1 MTTLVGRFRDL
12 LPGERLLAVHPPLAP
27 DVDAGWHRRLNLFT
41 GRSLSHLALE
51 AEQAGRGG
59 RLATTGQYLAP
70 GIVSGLEVDLALD
83 ADGAAVVQLAPGYG
97 VALSGE
103 DVLVAQPRAVRLAD
117 VPVFGAAPL
126 PPAEGESPADR
137 RVPSLGAL
145 QAAGVALPRAFVL
158 VLEPVELDVAGRFDP
173 EDPCEQDPAEYAYED
188 RQRVDAA
195 RLWLYPWPEAYPAVD
210 PASPTA
216 RNQLAYAVFAAE
228 RALPEGGYLPWEP
241 LGLAVGLL
249 ALNEGP
255 PVDAPFLDR
264 SSVARRGGAAC
275 TRAPLAAGAG
285 SARLWQARFEQL
297 AEHVASLDIASLAA
311 EGLASRFRWLPPV
324 GVLPPGVMTLRS
336 ETPALPADTLFPPAF
351 ALEALPVPIEALDD
365 ILRASAPLAPLDLAR
380 PEQVQVLVPV
390 PQAWYD
396 PKLLVVEALDPEFAE
411 TIALFRWRLADRVE
425 HRSMVREDAALLARA
440 MDGALATYAPD
451 ADAIDGEE
459 EFPPLPD
466 GVLVEGEGL
475 PPEPAFSS
483 DLANILSVLT
493 RRFSEVLG
501 LVPVSPPFPR
511 FRVLIERFTTP
522 PSDADPEPLVP
533 ALNDLNGAGIT
544 GFLERLKRLIDEAND
559 RLDFSFL
566 KVNTDAYRIRQ
577 YVVGNTPGTRLAT
590 SSVLSQLAR
599 SAVVAPTVE
608 RIEGF
613 AQFLK
618 KSPDVDPMEP
628 TPPIVLPRAMVRTR
642 AGAGGVVSLAVEAAA
657 ADAKLAATATP
668 EMGPP
673 VHFGAALI
681 TDRLEVPIAPEA
693 QQAALG
699 SKVQA
704 AEGLLGLHDAG
715 VDLSGLSFPGFSSDD
730 REKLTLPIEELKNP
744 DVLGAL
750 RAGRF
755 DQPRGSDEAA
765 FFSAGVRSLEDAIAS
780 MRLAEG
786 RVEQYE
792 AARKACEA
800 ARKALEALMA
810 RVDQRLAALQTAI
823 DEARQDVRTAEALAA
838 EEEARLSA
846 LNQRRQ
852 QIVDEHVPYLV
863 FRRPRTLDARAA
875 MPSRALDPG
884 LSVDPVPAC
893 QAHRAEAPDQL
904 RAMVDLLLDAPVTWF
919 PPLAAAVDRLD
930 RVEALQQ
937 TLHEAVQRARLA
949 PPDVRKPFSTPA
961 FGTPQG
967 LPIQQLFAAQQ
978 AALGSLRDAR
988 ASFDLATVAATWKGA
1003 RQQADQIVSLGDLIQ
1018 ARHGRSD
1025 ASRLAAEELENL
1037 FRVASCLFD
1046 RFRGVPALLRLR
1058 WAEQLGQLDARP
1070 DLRRLSVL
1078 AGWGELGR
1086 LERIGMQALVDWL
1099 FQRIDERRP
1108 GAVAI
1113 AVDIVR
1119 VALLLA
1125 SHAPVNRILTG
1136 DVIRP
1141 EPVSP
1146 GGRVRVQIDVSL
1158 VRVGMH
1164 VLLFGAGAAGAPIGR
1179 GFIDDVGAGVAE
1191 VKVVGTSG
1199 GAAVSAQ
1206 RVHVLEPTQV
1216 AAAGGIFTVGPAGAL
1231 AR

>member
-1 MTTLVGRFRDL
+1 MTTLVGRPRDL

-70 GIVSGLEVDLALD
+70 GVVAGLEVDLARD
-83 ADGAAVVQLAPGYG
+83 ADGAPVLQLAPGYG

-158 VLEPVELDVAGRFDP
+158 VLEPVVMEVAGRFDP

-188 RQRVDAA
+188 RQHVDAA
-195 RLWLYPWPEAYPAVD
+195 RLWLYPWPDGYPAVD
-210 PASPTA
+210 PDAPTA
-216 RNQLAYAVFAAE
+216 RNALAYAVFDAE
-228 RALPEGGYLPWEP
+228 RALPDGGYLPWEA
-241 LGLAVGLL
+241 LGLPVGLL
-249 ALNEGP
+249 ALRHGP
-255 PVDAPFLDR
+255 PVDAPFVDR
-264 SSVARRGGAAC
+264 SAVARRGGASRS
-275 TRAPLAAGAG
+275 RAPLVAGAG
-285 SARLWQARFEQL
+285 AARLWQARFEQL
-297 AEHVASLDIASLAA
+297 AEHVASLDIADLVAG
-311 EGLASRFRWLPPV
+311 GLASRFRWLPPV

-336 ETPALPADTLFPPAF
+336 ATPALPADPLFPPGF
-351 ALEALPVPIEALDD
+351 AVEALPVPIEALDD
-365 ILRASAPLAPLDLAR
+365 VLRASAPLAPIDLHGL
-380 PEQVQVLVPV
+380 EQVQVLVPV

-396 PKLLVVEALDPEFAE
+396 PKLLVVEALAPEFAD
-411 TIALFRWRLADRVE
+411 TIALFRWRLADRLA
-425 HRSMVREDAALLARA
+425 HRSQVREAASLLARA
-440 MDGALATYAPD
+440 TDGALAKYDPDPD
-451 ADAIDGEE
+451 AVDGEE
-459 EFPPLPD
+459 ASPPLP
-466 GVLVEGEGL
+466 EGADPGAEAL
-475 PPEPAFSS
+475 PPEPDFLS
-483 DLANILSVLT
+483 DLKNILSELT
-493 RRFSEVLG
+493 KQLSGALG
-501 LVPVSPPFPR
+501 QVPGSPPSPR
-511 FRVLIERFTTP
+511 YALLIERFTTP
-522 PSDADPEPLVP
+522 PRGGDPGPLEPSLADF
-533 ALNDLNGAGIT
+533 NGIGIT
-544 GFLERLKRLIDEAND
+544 GFLQKLKQLIDDAND

-599 SAVVAPTVE
+599 SVVVAPTVE
-608 RIEGF
+608 KIEGF
-613 AQFLK
+613 AAFLK
-618 KSPDVDPMEP
+618 KSPDVDPTSP
-628 TPPIVLPRAMVRTR
+628 TPPIVLPRSAVRAR
-642 AGAGGVVSLAVEAAA
+642 SGAGGLVPMALEAA
-657 ADAKLAATATP
+657 ADAKLAVTATP

-673 VHFGAALI
+673 VHFGTAQI

-704 AEGLLGLHDAG
+704 AEGLLGLHDG
-715 VDLSGLSFPGFSSDD
+715 GLDLSGLRFPGFRAERD
-730 REKLTLPIEELKNP
+730 EKLTLSIDEIREPGVLEE
-744 DVLGAL
+744 L
-750 RAGRF
+750 RAGRY
-755 DQPRGSDEAA
+755 DTPRASDEAS

-780 MRLAEG
+780 MRLVEG

-792 AARKACEA
+792 AARAACEA
-800 ARKALEALMA
+800 TRKALEALRA

-823 DEARQDVRTAEALAA
+823 AEARQDVRVAEALA
-838 EEEARLSA
+838 EEEGARLAA
-846 LNQRRQ
+846 LNARRQ
-852 QIVDEHVPYLV
+852 KIVDEHVPYLV
-863 FRRPRTLDARAA
+863 FRRPRTVDGLAV

-884 LSVDPVPAC
+884 LAVDPVPAC

-904 RAMVDLLLDAPVTWF
+904 RAMVDLLRDAPVTWF

-930 RVEALQQ
+930 RVESLQQ
-937 TLHEAVQRARLA
+937 TLYEAVQRARLA
-949 PPDVRKPFSTPA
+949 PPEIRKPFSTPA

-967 LPIQQLFAAQQ
+967 LPIQQVFAAQQ
-978 AALGSLRDAR
+978 AALLSLREAR
-988 ASFDLATVAATWKGA
+988 AAFDLTAVAATWKGA
-1003 RQQADQIVSLGDLIQ
+1003 RQQADQIVSLGDLLQ

-1025 ASRLAAEELENL
+1025 ASRLAAEELEDIS
-1037 FRVASCLFD
+1037 RVAACLFD

-1058 WAEQLGQLDARP
+1058 WAEQLGQFDARP
-1070 DLRRLSVL
+1070 DLRRLSNL
-1078 AGWGELGR
+1078 PGWGELDR
-1086 LERIGMQALVDWL
+1086 LERLGMQALVDWL
-1099 FQRIDERRP
+1099 FQRIDDRRP
-1108 GAVAI
+1108 GAVALV
-1113 AVDIVR
+1113 VDIVR

-1146 GGRVRVQIDVSL
+1146 GGRLRVQLDVSL

-1164 VLLFGAGAAGAPIGR
+1164 VLLFGQGPAGAPVGR
-1179 GFIDDVGAGVAE
+1179 GVVDDVGAGVAE

-1199 GAAVSAQ
+1199 GAAVSAL
-1206 RVHVLEPTQV
+1206 RVHVLEPSQV
-1216 AAAGGIFTVGPAGAL
+1216 AAAGGVFTVGPAGAV

>member
-27 DVDAGWHRRLNLFT
+27 DVDSGWHRRLNLFT

-59 RLATTGQYLAP
+59 RLAATGQYLAP
-70 GIVSGLEVDLALD
+70 GIVAGLEVDLA
-83 ADGAAVVQLAPGYG
+83 ADEGGAAVVQLAPGYG

-145 QAAGVALPRAFVL
+145 QAAGVPLPRAFVL
-158 VLEPVELDVAGRFDP
+158 VLEPVEMEVAGRFDP

-216 RNQLAYAVFAAE
+216 RNELAYAVFTAE

-285 SARLWQARFEQL
+285 TGRLWQARFEQL

-365 ILRASAPLAPLDLAR
+365 ILRASAPLAPIDLAGR
-380 PEQVQVLVPV
+380 EQVQVLVPV

-396 PKLLVVEALDPEFAE
+396 PKLLVVEVLDPEFAE
-411 TIALFRWRLADRVE
+411 TIALFRWRLADRVAHLSE
-425 HRSMVREDAALLARA
+425 VREVGSLLARA
-440 MDGALATYAPD
+440 MDGFRARYLPDPD
-451 ADAIDGEE
+451 AVDGEE
-459 EFPPLPD
+459 EFPPLP
-466 GVLVEGEGL
+466 EGADPEAEAL
-475 PPEPAFSS
+475 PPEPDFRGE
-483 DLANILSVLT
+483 LADILSALT
-493 RRFSEVLG
+493 EQLSAALG
-501 LVPVSPPFPR
+501 QVPGDPPFPR
-511 FRVLIERFTTP
+511 YLLLIERFIIMGDEVHLEPTL
-522 PSDADPEPLVP
+522 ADFS
-533 ALNDLNGAGIT
+533 GIGIT
-544 GFLERLKRLIDEAND
+544 GFIQKLKQLIDEAND

-618 KSPDVDPMEP
+618 KSPEVDPTAP

-642 AGAGGVVSLAVEAAA
+642 SGAGGAVSLTLEAAA
-657 ADAKLAATATP
+657 ADASLATTATP
-668 EMGPP
+668 ETGPP

-715 VDLSGLSFPGFSSDD
+715 VDLSGLSFPGFSSDEG
-730 REKLTLPIEELKNP
+730 EKLTRPIEELKNP

-755 DQPRGSDEAA
+755 DQPRGSDEAS

-780 MRLAEG
+780 MRLVEG

-792 AARKACEA
+792 AARAACEA
-800 ARKALEALMA
+800 TRKALESVRA
-810 RVDQRLAALQTAI
+810 RINQRLAALQTAVA
-823 DEARQDVRTAEALAA
+823 EARQDVRVAEALA
-838 EEEARLSA
+838 EEEGARLAA
-846 LNQRRQ
+846 LNARRQ

-863 FRRPRTLDARAA
+863 FRRPRTLDARGA

-884 LSVDPVPAC
+884 LAVDPVPAC

-904 RAMVDLLLDAPVTWF
+904 RAMVDLLRDAPVTWF

-949 PPDVRKPFSTPA
+949 PPDIRKPFSTPA

-1037 FRVASCLFD
+1037 FHVAACLFD

-1058 WAEQLGQLDARP
+1058 WAEQLGQFDARP

-1078 AGWGELGR
+1078 PGWGELGR

-1099 FQRIDERRP
+1099 YQRIDERRP

-1113 AVDIVR
+1113 AADIVR

-1146 GGRVRVQIDVSL
+1146 GGRLRVQLDVSL

-1179 GFIDDVGAGVAE
+1179 GVVDDVGAGVAE

-1199 GAAVSAQ
+1199 GAAVSAL

-1231 AR
+1231 PR